1 MTLLLLAR
9 HGNTFGPGDRI
20 VWVGARED
28 LPLVKS
34 GEAQAAALGERLREL
49 GLAPAC
55 LVSGPLKRTRRAA
68 EIVKAITAS
77 DATIDIDTRLTE
89 IDYGRWGGKTDEEI
103 DAAFGPD
110 AIPDWREHHKRPDN
124 AGWTP
129 DDATLQA
136 NALGVLADHESTK
149 GPSLVITSNGI
160 LRYFHAAIGFEGDAK
175 VKTGHVCAAR
185 HDGRQWRPIFWNVK
199 PEDMPEVS

>member
-9 HGNTFGPGDRI
+9 HGNTFGPGDKI

-34 GEAQAAALGERLREL
+34 GEAQAAALGEKLREL
-49 GLAPAC
+49 GLAPAR
-55 LVSGPLKRTRRAA
+55 LISGPLKRTRRAA

-77 DATIDIDTRLTE
+77 DADIGIDARLTE
-89 IDYGRWGGKTDEEI
+89 IDYGAWGGRTDDEI
-103 DAAFGPD
+103 EAEFGPD
-110 AIPDWREHHKRPDN
+110 AIPDWRERHQRPAN
-124 AGWTP
+124 AGWSP
-129 DDATLQA
+129 DDATLKT
-136 NALGVLADHESTK
+136 NALGVLADQET
-149 GPSLVITSNGI
+149 GANPALVITSNGI
-160 LRYFHAAIGFEGDAK
+160 LRYFHAAIGFDGDAK

-185 HDGRQWRPIFWNVK
+185 HDGHQWQPLFWNVK

>member
-34 GEAQAAALGERLREL
+34 GEAQAAALGEKLREFD
-49 GLAPAC
+49 LAPASI
-55 LVSGPLKRTRRAA
+55 VSGPLKRTRRAS
-68 EIVKAITAS
+68 EIIKAITAS
-77 DATIDIDTRLTE
+77 DAPIDIDTRLTE
-89 IDYGRWGGKTDEEI
+89 IDYGSWGGKTDEEI
-103 DAAFGPD
+103 DAEFGPD
-110 AIPDWREHHKRPDN
+110 AIPDWREHHRRPAN
-124 AGWTP
+124 AGWSP
-129 DDATLQA
+129 DDAALEA
-136 NALGVLADHESTK
+136 NALGVLADHQSARS
-149 GPSLVITSNGI
+149 PALVITSNGI
-160 LRYFHAAIGFEGDAK
+160 LRYFHAALGFDGDAK

-185 HDGRQWRPIFWNVK
+185 HDGRQWRPIFWNIK

>member
-1 MTLLLLAR
+1 MSLLLLAR

-20 VWVGARED
+20 VWVGAKEN

-34 GEAQAAALGERLREL
+34 GEAQAAALGEALREL
-49 GLAPAC
+49 SLAPAT

-77 DATIDIDTRLTE
+77 DADIAIDTRLTE
-89 IDYGRWGGKTDEEI
+89 IDYGAWGGKTDAEI
-103 DAAFGPD
+103 TDEFGPD
-110 AIPDWREHHKRPDN
+110 AIPDWRERHVRPAN

-129 DDATLQA
+129 DDAALKS
-136 NALGVLADHESTK
+136 NALGVLNDMSSAGH
-149 GPSLVITSNGI
+149 PALVITSNGI
-160 LRYFHAAIGFEGDAK
+160 LRYFHAALGFSGDAK

-185 HDGRQWRPIFWNVK
+185 REGGDWKPLFWNRH
-199 PEDMPEVS
+199 PDSLTEIL